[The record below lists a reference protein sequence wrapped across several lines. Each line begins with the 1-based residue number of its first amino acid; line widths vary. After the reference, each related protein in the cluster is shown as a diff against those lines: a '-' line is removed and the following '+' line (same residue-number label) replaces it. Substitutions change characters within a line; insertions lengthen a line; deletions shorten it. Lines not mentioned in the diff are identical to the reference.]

1 MGKTRLALAF
11 AEEIG
16 SSHGLVLWGRA
27 SEEALVPF
35 QPWIEALHDL
45 VLGPDGPELLEK
57 LGPEAEHLLRL
68 FDGGETEGQVWAG
81 DLAAQRYLMF
91 EAVASLLGTAA
102 QDRPV
107 LVVMDDAQWADAAS
121 MRLLSH
127 LADHP
132 LTTRVMTLLI
142 GRADEEREAEGFG
155 VDLARLRRHGTCRRV
170 DLHGLDQSSVHSIMA
185 AIRGPEVAR
194 GLAGTV
200 HAKTGGNPF
209 FVEQIARHLDETA
222 GGEVV
227 IPPMVR
233 AALHQ
238 RLDRLSHDTRRLLE
252 VAALVGQEFD
262 LPLVAAVVDSA
273 DASRCA
279 EEAMRAALLREAVPG
294 RYTFVHALIPEVLV
308 TELEEGQRSEI
319 HERLGLALEAQ
330 WDGRDPR
337 YVGQL
342 AHHFLQSTGEHAAKA
357 LLYSEAAGDS
367 AISALAF
374 EEAGEHFRRALEM
387 AVVIDPED
395 ELGSCRLI
403 LKRAEALRC
412 AYDVQA
418 SQAQLLEAA
427 RIALRAGAR
436 EELGRAVFTMVWLS
450 EYRAHDAALAALLE
464 EALLG
469 AKPDDHWLRARLLV
483 GLARVLPA
491 HSRARQAQLCEEAM
505 AAARSDGDLATLGLV
520 LDTVALLTWS
530 PDNLEE
536 RLALAE
542 EAAAIAR
549 QLDWDELLISACRT
563 RASSRFEAGD
573 LDGVEQDMRTCE
585 ELAQRRNLPA
595 WSAGVALAKT
605 AMSLFRGD
613 FAEAERLSPK
623 VLEGVSDGPNYPLA
637 YAIQQ
642 FYLQR
647 ERGNLTE
654 LEGLVRATAASASDL
669 PAQRV
674 CLAILEMELGR
685 TDAARAQL
693 EALAANDFTDL
704 PKDWLW
710 HGSMLELAWV
720 CAGLGDQAIAR
731 RLYDLLSPYADR
743 LGLLGFAIVALG
755 STHHHLGLLARTFG
769 DFETA
774 ISHFRQAQ
782 EANRA
787 AAARPALA
795 RTECELAR
803 TLLLRGAQQDA
814 AAAFELLKGAA
825 ETGRE
830 LGMAPLV
837 STVDNLL
844 ASV

>member
-11 AEEIG
+11 AEEVAA
-16 SSHGLVLWGRA
+16 SHGLVLWGRA

-57 LGPEAEHLLRL
+57 LGREAEHLLRL
-68 FDGGETEGQVWAG
+68 FDGGEPEGQVWAG
-81 DLAAQRYLMF
+81 DLAAHRYLMF

-102 QDRPV
+102 QDLPV
-107 LVVMDDAQWADAAS
+107 LLVMDDAQWADAAS

-142 GRADEEREAEGFG
+142 GRAGEEHEVEGFG

-194 GLAGTV
+194 GLAASV
-200 HAKTGGNPF
+200 HVKTGGNPF

-238 RLDRLSHDTRRLLE
+238 RLDRLSHDTHRLLE

-262 LPLVAAVVDSA
+262 LTLMAAVVDSA

-279 EEAMRAALLREAVPG
+279 EEAMRAALLREAGG

-308 TELEEGQRSEI
+308 TELEEGERAGI

-330 WDGRDPR
+330 WDGRDTR

-342 AHHFLQSTGEHAAKA
+342 AHHFLHSTGEHATKA
-357 LLYSEAAGDS
+357 RLYSEAAGDS
-367 AISALAF
+367 AMAALAF
-374 EEAGEHFRRALEM
+374 EEAGEHYRRALEM
-387 AVVIDPED
+387 AAVTDPSD

-412 AYDVQA
+412 AYDIQA
-418 SQAQLLEAA
+418 SQAQLFEAA

-450 EYRAHDAALAALLE
+450 EYRTHDATLAALLE
-464 EALLG
+464 EALLV
-469 AKPDDHWLRARLLV
+469 ADPDDHWLRARLLV

-491 HSRARQAQLCEEAM
+491 RGRARQAQLCEEAM
-505 AAARSDGDLATLGLV
+505 AAARSEGDLDTLGLV

-605 AMSLFRGD
+605 AMALFRGD

-623 VLEGVSDGPNYPLA
+623 VIEGVSEGPNFPLA
-637 YAIQQ
+637 YAVQQ

-647 ERGNLTE
+647 ERGHLTE
-654 LEGLVRATAASASDL
+654 LEGLVRTAAASAPDL

-693 EALAANDFTDL
+693 EALAADGFTVL

-731 RLYDLLSPYADR
+731 CLYDLLSPYADR

-774 ISHFRQAQ
+774 ISHFRRART
-782 EANRA
+782 ANES
-787 AAARPALA
+787 AAARPARA

-803 TLLLRGAQQDA
+803 TLLIRGDGEDA
-814 AAAFELLKGAA
+814 AEAFELLKGAA

-837 STVDNLL
+837 SAVDNLL